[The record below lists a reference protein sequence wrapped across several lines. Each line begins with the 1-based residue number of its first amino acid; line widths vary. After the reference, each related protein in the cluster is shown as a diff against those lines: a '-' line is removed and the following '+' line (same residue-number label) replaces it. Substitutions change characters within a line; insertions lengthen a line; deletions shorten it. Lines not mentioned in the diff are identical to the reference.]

1 MGLGIVVTDYTG
13 EVFDRIDDPKN
24 ILHRILPPG
33 DEESASVLSK
43 IDWYG
48 DTYFNYL
55 QLVLFMREWDQLR
68 QRAETSEDHE
78 LIDGVMNLAVR
89 CRKDRMLLRFIGD

>member
-13 EVFDRIDDPKN
+13 KVFDRIDDPKN
-24 ILHRILPPG
+24 ILHRILPPY
-33 DEESASVLSK
+33 DEESASLLSK

-55 QLVLFMREWDQLR
+55 QLGQFIREWDQLR
-68 QRAETSEDHE
+68 QRAETSADGE
-78 LIDGVMNLAVR
+78 LIDGVEKLAVR
-89 CRKDRMLLRFIGD
+89 CRKERMLLRFIGD

>member
-1 MGLGIVVTDYTG
+1 MGLGFVVTDYTNT
-13 EVFDRIDDPKN
+13 VFDRVDDPKN
-24 ILHRILPPG
+24 ILHGLLPPC

-55 QLVLFMREWDQLR
+55 QLGQFMREWEQLR
-68 QRAETSEDHE
+68 QRAGTSEERE
-78 LIDGVMNLAVR
+78 LIDGVMNLARR
-89 CRKDRMLLRFIGD
+89 CGEDRSLLRFIGD

>member
-1 MGLGIVVTDYTG
+1 MGLSVVVTDYTG
-13 EVFDRIDDPKN
+13 AFFDRVDDPKN

-48 DTYFNYL
+48 DTYFNYI
-55 QLVLFMREWDQLR
+55 QLGQFMREWDQLR
-68 QRAETSEDHE
+68 QRAETSEDGE
-78 LIDGVMNLAVR
+78 LIERVMNLARR
-89 CRKDRMLLRFIGD
+89 CREDRSLLRFIGD